1 MTNKWENRTNM
12 TMRIMISNMRIIMT
26 NLRVINN
33 KYDHDNYAALAIMN
47 GRIDLQK
54 EPFIIGDN

>member
-1 MTNKWENRTNM
+1 
-12 TMRIMISNMRIIMT
+12 MT
-26 NLRVINN
+26 NLRVMIYHVIDN

>member
-1 MTNKWENRTNM
+1 
-12 TMRIMISNMRIIMT
+12 MT
-26 NLRVINN
+26 NLRVIDN

-54 EPFIIGDN
+54 EPFIIGDNWRVILDVGSEP

>member
-1 MTNKWENRTNM
+1 MGKPDKYDYEDYDQQYENYNDKFEGY
-12 TMRIMISNMRIIMT
+12 ND
-26 NLRVINN
+26 
-33 KYDHDNYAALAIMN
+33 KYDHDNCAALAIMN

>member
-1 MTNKWENRTNM
+1 MTNKWENQQYENY
-12 TMRIMISNMRIIMT
+12 NDKFEGY
-26 NLRVINN
+26 NN

-54 EPFIIGDN
+54 EPFLLLVISDE